1 MGVSSMGCKWLKLFS
16 WYPIKQQQLSKMIT
30 EKNKVQPFNQQE
42 EKNYDKCFFVKIFE
56 GTERLAIAVLK

>member
-42 EKNYDKCFFVKIFE
+42 EKKDDKIYFVKLFK
-56 GTERLAIAVLK
+56 GKKRFAK